1 VQLIEFAQVTD
12 SAFEGL
18 FAGPLPEE
26 AGTDSDE
33 KASDGDSGEH

>member
-1 VQLIEFAQVTD
+1 MQLIEYVQVTD

-18 FAGPLPEE
+18 FVGPLPEE

-33 KASDGDSGEH
+33 KASGGDSGGH